1 MNFTA
6 SNQRIL
12 IVDDTIKNLQ
22 VLGTILENEGYQI
35 KVA

>member
-1 MNFTA
+1 MNLTPQ
-6 SNQRIL
+6 NQRIL

-35 KVA
+35 NVA